1 MEKGGWGLQGSKRP
15 RSSWDLREEMLSLPL
30 DCKAVMSGKAAAIF
44 ENINTVFEWE
54 IYALGFSF
62 PEYKMGYSEKQVSL
76 VPCPCP
82 SAVQFYFPEA
92 VTVTCYWSIFFQRF
106 FHAYTCKCILFH
118 PPLTPPKC
126 SSTLLSILQLP
137 GFYLRRYLGDFS
149 TSVHRGLP
157 LTAA

>member
-126 SSTLLSILQLP
+126 SSTLLSIL
-137 GFYLRRYLGDFS
+137 
-149 TSVHRGLP
+149 
-157 LTAA
+157 